1 MANKLEENLKK
12 AQEEI
17 EKASSNFG
25 SRDKI
30 VKDNAVYHELK
41 SLYHQN
47 EAIIEQN
54 AEIIKYLGVLNKK

>member
-1 MANKLEENLKK
+1 MTETLEENLKK

-30 VKDNAVYHELK
+30 VKESAVYHELK
-41 SLYHQN
+41 SLYYQN
-47 EAIIEQN
+47 QVIIEQN
-54 AEIIKYLGVLNKK
+54 NEIIKYLGALNK